1 MIDEDVFDT
10 EDDCR
15 PDNGVGDSGSDDGL
29 FDLGLSIEV
38 WKRRIQRR
46 IGDADVHD
54 SAYTRFFGRS
64 DQCLGIFHGP
74 VEGDLASGEPH
85 PVGVL

>member
-38 WKRRIQRR
+38 WKRSPKEGLVMLTCTIRPTPASLAARTSVLEFST
-46 IGDADVHD
+46 A
-54 SAYTRFFGRS
+54 RS
-64 DQCLGIFHGP
+64 KETSPRENRTQ
-74 VEGDLASGEPH
+74 
-85 PVGVL
+85 